1 MSLADFWERMD
12 AVLGPVYARS
22 WANDFV
28 LAGIGLTVVQ
38 AIAAGVETR
47 EIWRAV
53 CAAPEVPSALI

>member
-12 AVLGPVYARS
+12 IVLGPGYARS

-38 AIAAGVETR
+38 AIVAGVETR

-53 CAAPEVPSALI
+53 CAATEVPSALI

>member
-12 AVLGPVYARS
+12 TVLGPVYARS

-53 CAAPEVPSALI
+53 CAATEVPSALI

>member
-1 MSLADFWERMD
+1 MSLAVFWERMD

-53 CAAPEVPSALI
+53 CAATEVPSALI

>member
-1 MSLADFWERMD
+1 MSLADFWDRMD
-12 AVLGPVYARS
+12 TVLGPVYARS

-53 CAAPEVPSALI
+53 CAAT

>member
-53 CAAPEVPSALI
+53 CAATEVPSALI

>member
-12 AVLGPVYARS
+12 FVLGPVYSRS

-28 LAGIGLTVVQ
+28 LTGIGLTVVQ

-53 CAAPEVPSALI
+53 CAATEVPSALI